1 MIFVN
6 VHNFGFMDPNEYLNL
21 NFEYF
26 AGILYLWVIQ
36 IILSKFLA
44 YNLRCCCNNNFWNLK
59 WKLTTHIKER

>member
-36 IILSKFLA
+36 IILSKF
-44 YNLRCCCNNNFWNLK
+44 W
-59 WKLTTHIKER
+59 HIIYVAGAIIIFGI